1 MNTISAYELD
11 WNPMTVEAYNE
22 RENKATMVFNFDITT
37 EDKIK
42 NVIQYVIGR
51 TIWCHKNLPPK
62 VKIILAFDIRGQ
74 NIIASRSSL
83 FKNEIVQL
91 INNLNIDNQVSVEF
105 LS

>member
-22 RENKATMVFNFDITT
+22 RKNEATMVFNFDITT

-42 NVIQYVIGR
+42 DAIQYVIGR
-51 TIWCHKNLPPK
+51 TIWCYKNFPPK

-74 NIIASRSSL
+74 DIIVSKSNL
-83 FKNEIVQL
+83 FKNKIMHL
-91 INNLNIDNQVSVEF
+91 INNLNIDNKVSIEF